1 MSHKTQGS
9 QVETNFPHISFPFV
23 VMTKRNICSIK
34 TMVTSNLSIEVV
46 HSQSMNY
53 MIDLIFKH
61 FVKLHLNTFVSHHN
75 GLPHGTHVETNAQ

>member
-1 MSHKTQGS
+1 
-9 QVETNFPHISFPFV
+9 
-23 VMTKRNICSIK
+23 
-34 TMVTSNLSIEVV
+34 MVTSNLSIEVV

-75 GLPHGTHVETNAQ
+75 GLPHGTHMETNAQ